1 MWVAV
6 GVIGA
11 AVVGGVA
18 SNVAANKAANA
29 ASDAAKLQSSAS
41 SDALRLESDQFE
53 YQKQLNEPFYN
64 MGLPAARDY
73 ASAITGKP
81 QSYADPSYQRMSDDE
96 IYALNRRDIQD
107 RYAGQSIGNLD
118 KFLADRP
125 KENKYDPLKTY
136 YRGPDGT
143 ISDKAPPTLTS
154 EAWQPEE
161 TNAYKWQQN
170 QMEKNT
176 SRSLR
181 AMGRYNSTYG
191 MDAITKGNRDLAS
204 SEYDRQLG
212 RLSDLTNVARGGAS
226 SLSALSGQ
234 YANNAGNNIVAAGNN
249 QANSM
254 LAGGL
259 IKTNAMNNNVD
270 GLYSLANMG
279 MQYYGNKK

>member
-1 MWVAV
+1 MWVAAAV
-6 GVIGA
+6 VGA
-11 AVVGGVA
+11 AVVGAVA
-18 SNVAANKAANA
+18 SNVAANKASNA
-29 ASDAAKLQSSAS
+29 ADDASKRQASSAKT
-41 SDALRLESDQFE
+41 ALELEKEQFE

-64 MGLPAARDY
+64 MGLPAAASY
-73 ASAITGKP
+73 ASAITGEP
-81 QSYADPSYQRMSDDE
+81 QKYV
-96 IYALNRRDIQD
+96 
-107 RYAGQSIGNLD
+107 GLD
-118 KFLADRP
+118 GVER
-125 KENKYDPLKTY
+125 
-136 YRGPDGT
+136 
-143 ISDKAPPTLTS
+143 TS
-154 EAWQPEE
+154 EVWRPEE
-161 TNAYKWQQN
+161 TDAYKWQQS

-176 SRSLR
+176 NRSLR

-191 MDAITKGNRDLAS
+191 MDAITKGNRDLAA

-234 YANNAGNNIVAAGNN
+234 YANNAGTNIVNSGNN

-259 IKTNAMNNNVD
+259 ISSNATNNNVQ